1 MIYYLWV
8 FVLSGVCLLSLI
20 LFLLSITKDVPLIK
34 KLKKKKSVLALNIT
48 LLLIS
53 VGSVGL
59 IVNLFLE
66 LKRQIDVLG

>member
-8 FVLSGVCLLSLI
+8 FVLSGVCLLSLV

-34 KLKKKKSVLALNIT
+34 KLKKKKSVLVLNIT

-59 IVNLFLE
+59 IVNLLLE
-66 LKRQIDVLG
+66 LKRQIEVLG

>member
-8 FVLSGVCLLSLI
+8 FVLSGVCLLSLV

>member
-8 FVLSGVCLLSLI
+8 FVLSGVCLLSLV

-34 KLKKKKSVLALNIT
+34 KLKKKKSVLVLNIT